1 MLLPVLAA
9 MAVIIVVVLAWVA
22 WRLQQ
27 KVKQQ
32 EQQRHEQQLAE
43 QEEQRKQRA
52 YLTESIQVIALN
64 AVQKDLN
71 LSEATIRCKVLL
83 DALFLSPQERE
94 HYAILEYVYEQV
106 SQFATHQARKQ
117 LTKTERQRQDAER
130 EKIEEDNREA
140 LMACFTVLA
149 ERRLK

>member
-9 MAVIIVVVLAWVA
+9 VAVIIVVVLAWVA
-22 WRLQQ
+22 LRLQQ

-32 EQQRHEQQLAE
+32 EKQRHEQQLVE
-43 QEEQRKQRA
+43 QEELRKKRA

-71 LSEATIRCKVLL
+71 LSEATIRCKVLI
-83 DALFLSPQERE
+83 DALFLSPQQRAP
-94 HYAILEYVYEQV
+94 YAILESVYEQV
-106 SQFATHQARKQ
+106 SQFATHQARQQ
-117 LTKTERQRQDAER
+117 LTKTERQRQDAAR

-140 LMACFTVLA
+140 LMSCFSALA
-149 ERRLK
+149 ERRLD